1 MTSTGKVYC
10 NPETRHEFVLLFDVR
25 DGNPNGDPDAGNL
38 PRVDPETMHGLVTDV
53 CLKRKV
59 RDYAQAARGLPIF
72 IQSEVA
78 LNTLK
83 TGSAEKLDPPLEDD
97 ERKGKRPI
105 PRLRSQMCADY
116 YDIRMFGAVLATG
129 EKGDRLNAG
138 QVRGPVQMTFAR
150 SEDPI
155 TPLDLTITR
164 QARTTEERM
173 ETGQTEMGRK
183 PIVPYGL
190 YRAHG
195 FYNPLL
201 ASSEGGTG
209 VTAEDLEAFWEA
221 MEHLFDLDRSAARG
235 EMVVRGLYVFSH
247 DKPLG
252 NAPAHQLFER
262 ITAQLKDETK
272 PPRSFGDYTVT
283 VNETDLPAGATL
295 TKLVA
300 D

>member
-1 MTSTGKVYC
+1 MTSEHKTHC
-10 NPETRHEFVLLFDVR
+10 IPETRHEFVLLFDVR

-59 RDYAQAARGLPIF
+59 RDYVQAARGLQIF

-83 TGSAEKLDPPLEDD
+83 MGSAESLDPPLEDA

-105 PRLRSQMCADY
+105 PRLRSKMCADY

-129 EKGDRLNAG
+129 DRSDRLNGG
-138 QVRGPVQMTFAR
+138 QVRGPLQLTFAR
-150 SEDPI
+150 SEHPI
-155 TPLDLTITR
+155 TPLDLSITR
-164 QARTTEERM
+164 QARTTEQRM
-173 ETGQTEMGRK
+173 ETGETEMGRK

-201 ASSEGGTG
+201 ASGERGTG

-235 EMVVRGLYVFSH
+235 EMTVRGLYVFSH
-247 DKPLG
+247 EKPLG
-252 NAPAHQLFER
+252 NAPAHRLFER
-262 ITAQLKDETK
+262 ITAKLKDETK

-283 VNETDLPAGATL
+283 VDDADLPLGVTFTAI
-295 TKLVA
+295 VA

>member
-138 QVRGPVQMTFAR
+138 TAAERYDGIVSLYGLGGLLDEHIVALTLDGQLFHFDRLVGKPGGHTQRRGDNADFSLAAGKAYRDAR
-150 SEDPI
+150 AASEDQDSVVLFDDFQQFGYGFSFCNYHQAVSTSVFVRVAYRGFGPSLRTVSTMSI
-155 TPLDLTITR
+155 MISASGLAIAAETLTIR
-164 QARTTEERM
+164 RRSLSIPISASMSRM
-173 ETGQTEMGRK
+173 
-183 PIVPYGL
+183 
-190 YRAHG
+190 
-195 FYNPLL
+195 
-201 ASSEGGTG
+201 
-209 VTAEDLEAFWEA
+209 
-221 MEHLFDLDRSAARG
+221 
-235 EMVVRGLYVFSH
+235 
-247 DKPLG
+247 
-252 NAPAHQLFER
+252 
-262 ITAQLKDETK
+262 
-272 PPRSFGDYTVT
+272 
-283 VNETDLPAGATL
+283 
-295 TKLVA
+295 
-300 D
+300 

>member
-1 MTSTGKVYC
+1 MTTESKIHC

-59 RDYAQAARGLPIF
+59 RDYVQAARGLPIF

-138 QVRGPVQMTFAR
+138 QVRGPVQLTFAR
-150 SEDPI
+150 SEHPI

-190 YRAHG
+190 YRTHG

-201 ASSEGGTG
+201 ASSDGGTG
-209 VTAEDLEAFWEA
+209 VSSEDLETFWEA
-221 MEHLFDLDRSAARG
+221 MKHLFDLDRSAARG
-235 EMVVRGLYVFSH
+235 EMIVRGLYIFSH
-247 DKPLG
+247 ENPLG
-252 NAPAHQLFER
+252 NAPAHKLFER
-262 ITAQLKDETK
+262 IQINLKDEAK
-272 PPRSFGDYTVT
+272 PPRLFSDYAVT
-283 VNETDLPAGATL
+283 VDDLDLPAGVAL
-295 TKLVA
+295 TPLVT